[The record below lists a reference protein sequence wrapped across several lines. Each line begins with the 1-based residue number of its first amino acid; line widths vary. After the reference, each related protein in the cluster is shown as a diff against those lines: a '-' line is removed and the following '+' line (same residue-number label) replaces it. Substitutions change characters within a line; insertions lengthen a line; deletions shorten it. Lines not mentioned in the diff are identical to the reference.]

1 MVVCEQCRYS
11 NYKTYIT
18 SELFLTLQK
27 ESFIVFKQSRPCW
40 IKYSLHCPPLIYLS
54 FFISFHS
61 AFKTRD
67 FLLHRGRNYKDK
79 KCGNL
84 NNNRRIE
91 RGNFGTFYTLINLW
105 AQKLYWMDFTNLIGI
120 HQNFYKPQEWRREPQ
135 DMRQHVSVDCPGI
148 SPITQLQFNSRLSWV
163 LTSRDFNNN
172 SSRSFHRARR
182 CPLLLY

>member
-1 MVVCEQCRYS
+1 M
-11 NYKTYIT
+11 
-18 SELFLTLQK
+18 
-27 ESFIVFKQSRPCW
+27 
-40 IKYSLHCPPLIYLS
+40 
-54 FFISFHS
+54 
-61 AFKTRD
+61 
-67 FLLHRGRNYKDK
+67 HRGRNYKDK

-91 RGNFGTFYTLINLW
+91 RGNFGTFYTLINPW

-163 LTSRDFNNN
+163 LTSRDFNND

-182 CPLLLY
+182 CPLHCTLGITYPTVQTCLSKCLHCIFFLGSIHKERWQNFDNFWSP